1 MRIPV
6 RTFIT
11 WLTVCALL
19 VSSPAWAQQHV
30 IDSTVMQQ
38 AIAEQQ
44 SRDTANRQTIERVL
58 ARSDVQV
65 VAARLG
71 LDVKDARTA
80 IAGISG
86 EELAA
91 VAETARSADQ
101 DLAGGLGNPTITI
114 SLVTLLLII
123 ILVILIAD

>member
-19 VSSPAWAQQHV
+19 VSSPVWAQQHV
-30 IDSTVMQQ
+30 IDSTVLQQ

-44 SRDTANRQTIERVL
+44 SVDAANRQMVERVL
-58 ARSDVQV
+58 ARPDVLV
-65 VAARLG
+65 VAAKLG
-71 LDVKDARTA
+71 LDIKDARTA
-80 IAGISG
+80 IAGINSV
-86 EELAA
+86 ELAA
-91 VAETARSADQ
+91 VAQTAQAVDQ
-101 DLAGGLGNPTITI
+101 DLAGGLSNPTITI

-123 ILVILIAD
+123 IIVILVAD

>member
-19 VSSPAWAQQHV
+19 VSSPVWAQQHV
-30 IDSTVMQQ
+30 IDSTVLQQ

-44 SRDTANRQTIERVL
+44 SVDAANRQMVERVL
-58 ARSDVQV
+58 ARPDVQV
-65 VAARLG
+65 VAAKLG
-71 LDVKDARTA
+71 LDIKDARTA
-80 IAGISG
+80 IAGINSV
-86 EELAA
+86 ELAA
-91 VAETARSADQ
+91 VAQTAQAVDQ
-101 DLAGGLGNPTITI
+101 DLAGGLSNPTITI

-123 ILVILIAD
+123 IIVILVAD

>member
-30 IDSTVMQQ
+30 IDSTVLQQ

-44 SRDTANRQTIERVL
+44 SVDAANRQMVERVL
-58 ARSDVQV
+58 ARPDVQV
-65 VAARLG
+65 VAAKLG
-71 LDVKDARTA
+71 LDIKDARTA
-80 IAGISG
+80 IAGINSV
-86 EELAA
+86 ELAA
-91 VAETARSADQ
+91 VAQTAQAVDQ
-101 DLAGGLGNPTITI
+101 DLAGGLSNPTITI

-123 ILVILIAD
+123 IIVILVAD

>member
-6 RTFIT
+6 RTLIT

-19 VSSPAWAQQHV
+19 TSSPAWAQQHV
-30 IDSTVMQQ
+30 IDSNVLQQ
-38 AIAEQQ
+38 ALAAQQ
-44 SRDTANRQTIERVL
+44 SADVTNRQTIERVL
-58 ARSDVQV
+58 ARTDVQV

-71 LDVKDARTA
+71 LDIKDARTA
-80 IAGISG
+80 IAAISG

-91 VAETARSADQ
+91 VAETARAVDQ
-101 DLAGGLGNPTITI
+101 DLAGGLANPTLTI

-123 ILVILIAD
+123 IIVILLAD